1 MRTLVYVT
9 ANNTKETDYN
19 KVKGTDYTVTL
30 EEVKEVET
38 PEMREV
44 RLERIAKVQA
54 NIAKAYAEYK
64 SNPANEDVKETLYG
78 VKIKKYKPVAK
89 VEA

>member
-1 MRTLVYVT
+1 
-9 ANNTKETDYN
+9 
-19 KVKGTDYTVTL
+19 
-30 EEVKEVET
+30 
-38 PEMREV
+38 MREL
-44 RLERIAKVQA
+44 RLERIAKAQA

-64 SNPANEDVKETLYG
+64 SNPANEDVKEILYG

>member
-38 PEMREV
+38 PEMRET
-44 RLERIAKVQA
+44 RLERIAKAQA
-54 NIAKAYAEYK
+54 NIVKAYAEYK

-78 VKIKKYKPVAK
+78 VKIKQYKPVAK